1 MGIDARP
8 AVAGL
13 APVGAGPARHPALVA
28 GVVLLVALAAIVG
41 LIAGSRLAAGPRYPT
56 DASVDAGF
64 ARDMG
69 THHAQAVQ
77 MSALVRDRTD
87 DPAVRQLALD
97 IELTQQHQHG
107 QMYAWLEQWG
117 LRQSSSQPVMAW
129 MADHTDHATTA
140 QAGMPGMATPAEL
153 ARLADAEGR
162 DAERLFLQLMI
173 PHHEA
178 GVDMAEYAA
187 NRAEEDV
194 VRRLAVTVVNA
205 QTAELTVLRD
215 LLQERGGP
223 LE

>member
-1 MGIDARP
+1 MTGP
-8 AVAGL
+8 APA
-13 APVGAGPARHPALVA
+13 GAGAARHPALLA
-28 GVVLLVALAAIVG
+28 GVVLLAALAAIVG
-41 LIAGSRLAAGPRYPT
+41 LIAGSRLAAGPGHPT

-97 IELTQQHQHG
+97 IELTQQHQNG

-153 ARLADAEGR
+153 AQLADAEGR

-215 LLQERGGP
+215 LLQERRGP